1 MQVPD
6 REEAFAV
13 GQAVSTGD
21 LAAARKLLAYAEGV
35 FAGPTLLPHRP
46 DRDAVEHMLL
56 QIRLNH
62 LQTRES
68 QGFDQ
73 ANGRFADRSVEA

>member
-21 LAAARKLLAYAEGV
+21 LAAAHKLLAYAEGA
-35 FAGPTLLPHRP
+35 FAGPTLLPHHP
-46 DRDAVEHMLL
+46 DRDVVEHMLL